1 MMMNKKAIKYLV
13 PVLCILLNQKLM
25 AQPLYFSTPQE
36 SVEFIAQLLIQ
47 EDWET
52 LSKYYFVE
60 NSDKETIDSL
70 KNGSYF
76 IRDKKPEVVH
86 PAVSWRYK
94 KPFDPNF
101 KYSGHFEEDLAR
113 IKVFV
118 GMEIDQ
124 GNGMMQQGTY
134 SFYLIK
140 SQNGYQLI
148 P

>member
-1 MMMNKKAIKYLV
+1 MNKKAIKYLV

>member
-1 MMMNKKAIKYLV
+1 
-13 PVLCILLNQKLM
+13 M
-25 AQPLYFSTPQE
+25 AQPLYFSSPQE
-36 SVEFIAQLLIQ
+36 SVELTGQLLIQ

-60 NSDKETIDSL
+60 DSDKETIDSL

-76 IRDKKPEVVH
+76 IRDKKPELVH

-101 KYSGHFEEDLAR
+101 KYSGHFEENPAR
-113 IKVFV
+113 IKVEV
-118 GMEIDQ
+118 SMEIDQ
-124 GNGMMQQGTY
+124 GDSMIQQGK
-134 SFYLIK
+134 SFFYLK
-140 SQNGYQLI
+140 RSKNGYQLI